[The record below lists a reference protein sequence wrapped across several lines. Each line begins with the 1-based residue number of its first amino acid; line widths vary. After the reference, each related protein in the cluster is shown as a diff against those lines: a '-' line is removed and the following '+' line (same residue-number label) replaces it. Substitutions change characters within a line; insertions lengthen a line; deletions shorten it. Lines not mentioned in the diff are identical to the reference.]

1 MLTKGVLIMDIPFEL
16 ILLEECQP
24 FLDEFKKI
32 YLNGTKLPLRRG
44 MAFQPSDHITK
55 IKVNKNRTPTN
66 TNIRIH
72 NAADQWFLKT
82 FGVKARSQ
90 AFFCTSSKKISSDYG
105 FSFFVFPVGKFDIIW
120 SRRVDD
126 LFMYL
131 RESTILK
138 SAGVEV
144 DDKSKAKEMI
154 DDPSIISDKL
164 LYDTVATMLDS
175 ADYVQGKLDEALAS
189 KNEIMVLCDY
199 YYVAE
204 DSDEEVIEF
213 IKQYIKGMI

>member
-1 MLTKGVLIMDIPFEL
+1 MDTPFEL
-16 ILLEECQP
+16 ILLEECQL

-44 MAFQPSDHITK
+44 MTFQPTEHVTK
-55 IKVNKNRTPTN
+55 IKVNKNRKPSN
-66 TNIRIH
+66 TNIRVH
-72 NAADQWFLKT
+72 NAADQWFLNT

-90 AFFCTSSKKISSDYG
+90 SFFCTSSKTVANDYG
-105 FSFFVFPVGKFDIIW
+105 FPFFVFPVGNFDIIW
-120 SRRVDD
+120 SRQVND

-138 SAGVEV
+138 NAGVEV
-144 DDKSKAKEMI
+144 SDRTQAKEMI
-154 DDPSIISDKL
+154 NDPSIISDKL
-164 LYDTVATMLDS
+164 LYETVSKILDS
-175 ADYVQGKLDEALAS
+175 ADYVKGKLDEALAS

-204 DSDEEVIEF
+204 DRNEDVIDF
-213 IKQYIKGMI
+213 IKQYIKGTI